1 MSSTA
6 VSFENLKAQLFN
18 RPLLVDADRI
28 AVMIESIADRTGVAF
43 DPAVMDGVNSRLGQ
57 LPAEARKAMR
67 GPARPR
73 THAASDKLYPVVDG
87 TAIVAVHGSLL
98 NRGGWIGAYSGI
110 TTYEGLRRQ
119 FRQAGADDDVKSIV
133 LDVDSAGGQAAGA
146 MELASVVRELRA
158 SKPIIAVVNDCAA
171 SAAFAIASAAT
182 KVLIS
187 PSGVAGSIG
196 VVLVHLDHSARLDK
210 AGVRPTLI
218 HAGARKVDGNPYQA
232 LPDGART
239 SLQAEVDRYYG
250 MFVETV
256 ALNRPA
262 LSPNAVRATE
272 AAIYIGQAAVDAGLA
287 DEIGDME
294 KALADLRTSQQPPVD
309 GLYLEAAA
317 RHAAILALP
326 EAVGRED
333 YARSMAE
340 RGVSVEVAK
349 GALKQ
354 LPTTAERA
362 LRDAAAR
369 KAVAEA
375 AARDREKA
383 VSDSWAEIV
392 DQMNAR
398 MRS

>member
-1 MSSTA
+1 MSNTA
-6 VSFENLKAQLFN
+6 VSFEHLKAQLFN

-28 AVMIESIADRTGVAF
+28 AVIIDSIADRTGVAF

-73 THAASDKLYPVVDG
+73 THAATDKLYPVVDG

-98 NRGGWIGAYSGI
+98 NRGSWIGAYSGI

-119 FRQAGADDDVKSIV
+119 FRQAGADDDVKSII

-232 LPDGART
+232 LPDGVRT

-262 LSPNAVRATE
+262 LSPAAVRATE
-272 AAIYIGQAAVDAGLA
+272 AATYIGQAAVDAGLA
-287 DEIGDME
+287 DEIGDIE
-294 KALADLRTSQQPPVD
+294 KALTELQKSNQPVD
-309 GLYLEAAA
+309 GLYLQAAA
-317 RHAAILALP
+317 RRAAILALP

-333 YARSMAE
+333 YAASMAD
-340 RGVSVEVAK
+340 RDTPVETAK
-349 GALKQ
+349 AALKA
-354 LPTTAERA
+354 LPKKAERDA
-362 LRDAAAR
+362 RDAAAR
-369 KAVAEA
+369 KAAAEA
-375 AARDREKA
+375 AAREREKA
-383 VSDSWAEIV
+383 VSHSWAEIV